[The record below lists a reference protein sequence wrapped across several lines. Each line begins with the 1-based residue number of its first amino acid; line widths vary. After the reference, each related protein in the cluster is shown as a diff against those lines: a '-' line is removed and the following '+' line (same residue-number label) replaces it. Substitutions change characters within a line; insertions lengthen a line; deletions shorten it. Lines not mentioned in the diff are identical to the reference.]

1 MALHK
6 DEAIVLFK
14 RAYGESDKI
23 IRLFTLKSG
32 KIGAIAKGGNKS
44 QRRFMNT
51 LEPFNHINVEYFERH
66 GKGMVRIEN
75 ADIIETNSGI
85 ETSLKKACTA
95 GFFTEFVDRLTKEK
109 ERHDELFYT
118 LEEILKNIK
127 HVEFAFNEILCYQL
141 KMLEILGYM
150 PNFNTCVYCGSSI
163 AEDKK
168 VYFSK
173 ERGGVLCPKC
183 SKSLPHKTYPVG
195 VIPRLASMRNAKDS
209 SEFSL
214 PAEASAQ
221 TGVRSSEKFIGKT
234 NAEKDEGFERAAREI
249 MEDFMSFHLD
259 VEFKSYRILKETALR
274 VDSKQ

>member
-32 KIGAIAKGGNKS
+32 KIGAIAKGANKS
-44 QRRFMNT
+44 QKRFMNT

-95 GFFTEFVDRLTKEK
+95 GFFTEFVDKLTKEK

-118 LEEILKNIK
+118 LKEVLKNIK
-127 HVEFAFNEILCYQL
+127 HVEFTFNDILYYQL
-141 KMLEILGYM
+141 KMLETLGYM
-150 PNFNTCVYCGSSI
+150 PNFHACVYCGKDI
-163 AEDKK
+163 LEDKK
-168 VYFSK
+168 LYFSK
-173 ERGGVLCPKC
+173 ERGGILCPIC
-183 SKSLPHKTYPVG
+183 SRSLPHNTYPVG

-209 SEFSL
+209 SEF
-214 PAEASAQ
+214 
-221 TGVRSSEKFIGKT
+221 GVRSSEKFIGKT
-234 NAEKDEGFERAAREI
+234 NTEKDEGFEKEAREI